1 MENND
6 CEQITKVMR
15 ECVSKNHGTYNCKEI
30 IKKFDERDG
39 DASSFYSEEQG

>member
-15 ECVSKNHGTYNCKEI
+15 ECVSKNNGTYNCKEI
-30 IKKFDERDG
+30 IKKFETLCVKNEDK
-39 DASSFYSEEQG
+39 EE